1 MRELIQFLNQRLQEE
16 LPHHNVRN
24 EGLDPKML
32 KLLLAEEENA
42 KIQFEQTPPRICAVM
57 IAIYQDAQQL
67 ILPMMLRP
75 TKSRAHPGQIS
86 FPGGKREEQ
95 DQDLIETAIR
105 ETEEEIGVSV
115 SRANVIGSLTPVY
128 IPPSN
133 SLVTPIIG
141 FLEGKPSYTPAP
153 DEVDRV
159 LDVKIEDLRNPVN
172 RKAKKVILT
181 NGEYFNMPA
190 FAVNDVFIWGGTAR
204 MIMELNKLVKEF
216 EMATTRPK

>member
-1 MRELIQFLNQRLQEE
+1 MQELIQFLNQRLQKK
-16 LPHHNVRN
+16 LPHHDVRN
-24 EGLDPKML
+24 EGLDPQML
-32 KLLLAEEENA
+32 RLLLQEEENT
-42 KIQFEQTPPRICAVM
+42 KIQFQKTPPRICAVM
-57 IAIYQDAQQL
+57 IAIYQETQQL

-115 SRANVIGSLTPVY
+115 SRTNVIGSLTPVY

-141 FLEGKPSYTPAP
+141 YLDGKPSYTPAP

-159 LDVKIEDLRNPVN
+159 LDVKIEDLRNPAN
-172 RKAKKVILT
+172 KKAKKVILT

-204 MIMELNKLVKEF
+204 MIMELNKLVTEF
-216 EMATTRPK
+216 EMNIVQ